1 VAEVTVNFLG
11 VDLVGGGRKKTTL
24 KVDGDMSL
32 AELFSLLER
41 QLGMEG
47 FEESMHGRFLL
58 LVNGTSI
65 EWLRTSEVVVSPGSV
80 ISVAPLVAG
89 GSR

>member
-1 VAEVTVNFLG
+1 MAQVTVNFVG
-11 VDLVGGGRKKTTL
+11 VDLVGGGQKKTTI

-32 AELFSLLER
+32 AELFGLLER

-47 FEESMHGRFLL
+47 FEESMHGRFLV

-65 EWLRTSEVVVSPGSV
+65 DWLRKSEVVISPGSI
-80 ISVAPLVAG
+80 ISVTPLVAG
-89 GSR
+89 GSL